1 MSADDSVVLSLAEA
15 VALCE
20 AAARRRGASP
30 QVARSLAT
38 AFVRA
43 EAEGQSAVGLSHFVD
58 HLDALARG
66 RIDGQAVPVLTRP
79 APALILSDARGGAAH
94 TGYDLAFDDIVAAA
108 STYGIAA
115 FAQRN
120 GFTCG
125 ALGYFVAR
133 LAEDGL
139 VGLAATNG
147 PPLLAG
153 SGSRKPVFC
162 TNPMA
167 FAAPVAGGPPLL
179 IDQASSATAFVSI
192 RQSAR
197 EGRPIPEGWALD
209 SEGNPTTDPARA
221 LGGALLAFG
230 GARGANLA
238 LMVEVLAAGL
248 TGANWSLDA
257 APFDRGG
264 ESPRAGLF
272 VVAIAPRLIDADFP
286 ERLAQQL
293 ARLRRDYGVHVPGRA
308 KAASRRAAERDGLA
322 IPKSLHRLILLA

>member
-1 MSADDSVVLSLAEA
+1 MTGDDTVVLSLSEA
-15 VALCE
+15 HALCE
-20 AAARRRGASP
+20 AAALRRGASLA
-30 QVARSLAT
+30 VARSLAT

-43 EAEGQSAVGLSHFVD
+43 EAEGQPAVGLSHFVD
-58 HLDALARG
+58 HLDALAAG
-66 RIDGQAVPVLTRP
+66 RIDGRALPALTRP
-79 APALILSDARGGAAH
+79 APALILSDAQGGAAH
-94 TGYDLAFDDIVAAA
+94 LGYDLAFDDLVAAA
-108 STYGIAA
+108 STFGIAA

-125 ALGYFVAR
+125 ALGHFVAR
-133 LAEDGL
+133 LAETGL
-139 VGLAATNG
+139 VGLAAANG

-153 SGSRKPVFC
+153 SGSSKPVYC

-167 FAAPVAGGPPLL
+167 FAAPVANGPPLL
-179 IDQASSATAFVSI
+179 IDQSSSATAFVSI
-192 RQSAR
+192 RQAAR

-209 SEGNPTTDPARA
+209 ADGLPTTDPARA

-230 GARGANLA
+230 GARGANVA

-257 APFDRGG
+257 ASFTQGA

-286 ERLAQQL
+286 DRLAVQL
-293 ARLRRDYGVHVPGRA
+293 ARLRQDYGVHIPGRA
-308 KAASRRAAERDGLA
+308 RAEAARTAAHIGLT
-322 IPKSLHRLILLA
+322 IPKSLHRLILSA